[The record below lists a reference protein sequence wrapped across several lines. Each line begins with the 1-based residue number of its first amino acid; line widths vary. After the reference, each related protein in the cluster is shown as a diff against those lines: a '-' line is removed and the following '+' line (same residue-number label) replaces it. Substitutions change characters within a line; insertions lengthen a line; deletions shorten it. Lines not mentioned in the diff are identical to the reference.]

1 MEKTLAITYH
11 HFDSLESL
19 PKADKELVQA
29 ARKATEKAF
38 APYSEFRVGAAALLR
53 SGEVVSAANCESEV
67 YPSGMCAER
76 VLLYNL
82 QINHADDPIVAFA
95 IASVP
100 AERECYPCGSCR
112 QTLLDA
118 QKRQQSPIRI
128 IMSSAES
135 ATIVDSAEELL
146 PFSFKL

>member
-19 PKADKELVQA
+19 PKAEKELIEA
-29 ARKATEKAF
+29 ARRATEKAF

-76 VLLYNL
+76 VLLYHL

-128 IMSSAES
+128 IMSSQDS
-135 ATIVDSAEELL
+135 ATVVDSAEELL

>member
-19 PKADKELVQA
+19 PKADWELIEA

-38 APYSEFRVGAAALLR
+38 APYSKFRVGAAALLR

>member
-11 HFDSLESL
+11 QFDSLESL

-38 APYSEFRVGAAALLR
+38 APYSDFRVGAAALLR

-67 YPSGMCAER
+67 YPSGLCAER
-76 VLLYNL
+76 VLLYHL

-135 ATIVDSAEELL
+135 ATVVYSAEELL

>member
-19 PKADKELVQA
+19 PKADKELIEA

-135 ATIVDSAEELL
+135 ATVVDSAEELL

>member
-19 PKADKELVQA
+19 PKADKELIEA

-38 APYSEFRVGAAALLR
+38 APYSKFRVGAAALLR

-76 VLLYNL
+76 VLLYHL

-112 QTLLDA
+112 QTLLDT

-128 IMSSAES
+128 IMSSQES
-135 ATIVDSAEELL
+135 ATVVDSAEELL

>member
-19 PKADKELVQA
+19 PKADKELIEA

-128 IMSSAES
+128 IMSSQES
-135 ATIVDSAEELL
+135 ATVVDSAEELL

>member
-38 APYSEFRVGAAALLR
+38 APYSNFKVGAAALLH

-67 YPSGMCAER
+67 YPSGLCAER
-76 VLLYNL
+76 VLLYHL

-95 IASVP
+95 IASAP

-135 ATIVDSAEELL
+135 ATVVDSAEELL

>member
-38 APYSEFRVGAAALLR
+38 APYSNFKVGAAALLH

-67 YPSGMCAER
+67 YPSGLCAER
-76 VLLYNL
+76 VLLYHL

-95 IASVP
+95 IASAP

-128 IMSSAES
+128 IMSSQES
-135 ATIVDSAEELL
+135 ATVVDSAEELL

>member
-38 APYSEFRVGAAALLR
+38 APYSDFRVGAAALLR

-67 YPSGMCAER
+67 YPSGLCAER

>member
-38 APYSEFRVGAAALLR
+38 APYSDFRVGAAALLR

-67 YPSGMCAER
+67 YPSGLCAER
-76 VLLYNL
+76 VLLYHL

-135 ATIVDSAEELL
+135 ATVVDSAEELL

>member
-19 PKADKELVQA
+19 PKADQELIKA

-38 APYSEFRVGAAALLR
+38 APYSDFRVGAAALLR

-67 YPSGMCAER
+67 YPSGLCAER

>member
-76 VLLYNL
+76 VLLYHL

-135 ATIVDSAEELL
+135 ATVVDSAEELL

>member
-19 PKADKELVQA
+19 PKADKELIEA

-38 APYSEFRVGAAALLR
+38 APYSKFRVGAAALLR

-67 YPSGMCAER
+67 YPSGLCAER
-76 VLLYNL
+76 VLLYHL

-128 IMSSAES
+128 IMSSQER
-135 ATIVDSAEELL
+135 ATVVDSAEEVL

>member
-19 PKADKELVQA
+19 PKTDKELIAA

-76 VLLYNL
+76 VLLYHL

-135 ATIVDSAEELL
+135 ATVVDSAEVLL

>member
-67 YPSGMCAER
+67 YPSGLCAER

-135 ATIVDSAEELL
+135 ATVVDSAEELL

>member
-38 APYSEFRVGAAALLR
+38 APYSKFRVGAAALLR

-67 YPSGMCAER
+67 YPSGLCAER
-76 VLLYNL
+76 VLLYHL

-95 IASVP
+95 IASAP

-135 ATIVDSAEELL
+135 ATVVDSAEELL

>member
-1 MEKTLAITYH
+1 M
-11 HFDSLESL
+11 
-19 PKADKELVQA
+19 
-29 ARKATEKAF
+29 
-38 APYSEFRVGAAALLR
+38 GAAALLR

-67 YPSGMCAER
+67 YPSGLCAER
-76 VLLYNL
+76 VLLYHL

-95 IASVP
+95 IASTP

-112 QTLLDA
+112 QTLLDT

>member
-19 PKADKELVQA
+19 PKADKELIEA

-38 APYSEFRVGAAALLR
+38 APYSDFRVGAAALLH

-76 VLLYNL
+76 VLLYHL

-135 ATIVDSAEELL
+135 ATVVDSAEELL

>member
-11 HFDSLESL
+11 HFNSLESL

-38 APYSEFRVGAAALLR
+38 APYSNFKVGAAALLR

-67 YPSGMCAER
+67 YPSGLCAER
-76 VLLYNL
+76 VLLYHL

-135 ATIVDSAEELL
+135 ATVVDSAEELL

>member
-11 HFDSLESL
+11 HFDFLESL
-19 PKADKELVQA
+19 PKADKELIEA

-38 APYSEFRVGAAALLR
+38 APYSKFRVGAAALLR

-67 YPSGMCAER
+67 YPSGLCAER
-76 VLLYNL
+76 VLLYHL
-82 QINHADDPIVAFA
+82 QTNHADDPIVAFA

-112 QTLLDA
+112 QTLLDT

-135 ATIVDSAEELL
+135 ATVVDSAEELL

>member
-19 PKADKELVQA
+19 PKADKELIEA

-76 VLLYNL
+76 VLLYHL

-135 ATIVDSAEELL
+135 ATVMDSAEELL

>member
-19 PKADKELVQA
+19 PKADKELIEA

-38 APYSEFRVGAAALLR
+38 APYSNFKVGAAALLR

-67 YPSGMCAER
+67 YPSGLCAER

-135 ATIVDSAEELL
+135 ATVVDSAEELL

>member
-29 ARKATEKAF
+29 ARKATQKAF
-38 APYSEFRVGAAALLR
+38 APYSDFRVGAAALLR

-67 YPSGMCAER
+67 YPSGLCAER

>member
-1 MEKTLAITYH
+1 MDKTLAITYH

-38 APYSEFRVGAAALLR
+38 APYSNFKVGAAALLR

-67 YPSGMCAER
+67 YPSGLCAER
-76 VLLYNL
+76 VLLYHL

-135 ATIVDSAEELL
+135 ATVVDSAEELL

>member
-67 YPSGMCAER
+67 YPSGLCAER

-128 IMSSAES
+128 IMSSQES
-135 ATIVDSAEELL
+135 ATVVDSAEELL

>member
-19 PKADKELVQA
+19 PKADKELIEA

-38 APYSEFRVGAAALLR
+38 APYSDFRVGAAALLR

-118 QKRQQSPIRI
+118 QKRQHSPIRI
-128 IMSSAES
+128 IMSSADS
-135 ATIVDSAEELL
+135 ATVVDSAEELL

>member
-38 APYSEFRVGAAALLR
+38 APYSNFKVGAAALLR

-67 YPSGMCAER
+67 YPSGLCAER
-76 VLLYNL
+76 VLLYHL

-135 ATIVDSAEELL
+135 ATVVDSAEELL

>member
-1 MEKTLAITYH
+1 MDKTLAITYH

-38 APYSEFRVGAAALLR
+38 APYSDFRVGAAALLR

-67 YPSGMCAER
+67 YPSGLCAER
-76 VLLYNL
+76 VLLYHL

-135 ATIVDSAEELL
+135 ATVVDSAEELL

>member
-19 PKADKELVQA
+19 PKADKELIQA

-38 APYSEFRVGAAALLR
+38 APYSNFRVGAAALLR

-76 VLLYNL
+76 VLLYHL

-135 ATIVDSAEELL
+135 ATVVDSAEELL

>member
-19 PKADKELVQA
+19 PKADQELVQA

-67 YPSGMCAER
+67 FPSGMCAER

>member
-19 PKADKELVQA
+19 PEADQELVQA

-67 YPSGMCAER
+67 YPSGLCAER

-95 IASVP
+95 IASAP

-128 IMSSAES
+128 IMSSQES
-135 ATIVDSAEELL
+135 ATVVDSAEELL

>member
-19 PKADKELVQA
+19 PKADKELIEA

-38 APYSEFRVGAAALLR
+38 APYSKFRVGAAALLR

-76 VLLYNL
+76 VLLYHL
-82 QINHADDPIVAFA
+82 QINHANDPIVAFA

-128 IMSSAES
+128 IMSSQDS
-135 ATIVDSAEELL
+135 ATVVNSAEELL

>member
-135 ATIVDSAEELL
+135 ATVVDSAEELL

>member
-19 PKADKELVQA
+19 PKADKELIEA

-38 APYSEFRVGAAALLR
+38 APYSEFRVGAATLLR

-128 IMSSAES
+128 IMSSQES
-135 ATIVDSAEELL
+135 ATVVDSAEELL

>member
-38 APYSEFRVGAAALLR
+38 APYSDFRVGAAALLH

-67 YPSGMCAER
+67 YPSGLCAER
-76 VLLYNL
+76 VLLYHL

-135 ATIVDSAEELL
+135 ATVVDSAEELL

>member
-19 PKADKELVQA
+19 PKADKELIEA

-67 YPSGMCAER
+67 FPSGMCAER
-76 VLLYNL
+76 VLLYHL

-128 IMSSAES
+128 IMSSQES

>member
-19 PKADKELVQA
+19 PKADKELIEA

-67 YPSGMCAER
+67 YPSGLCAER
-76 VLLYNL
+76 VLLYHL

-135 ATIVDSAEELL
+135 ATVVDSAEELL

>member
-19 PKADKELVQA
+19 PKADKELIEA

-67 YPSGMCAER
+67 FPSGLCAER
-76 VLLYNL
+76 VLLYHL

-118 QKRQQSPIRI
+118 QKRQQSHMRI

-135 ATIVDSAEELL
+135 ATVVDSAEELL